1 MEKVIIC
8 PNCKSN
14 YEIEPPTCSTCG
26 FPFNGTD
33 NEKSLFIAQQI
44 LKRGKISDASDQIKK
59 ARIILWFIGG
69 FLILVSFLNLIKNPM
84 REIYIFGVLFF
95 LGLLFIGFGFLTYKK
110 PIISILIPLIMLLLF
125 YTMEEIAEPNTLFQ
139 GILVKFFFLFGLLYS
154 LVSVI
159 KAQQIRK
166 ESDYLKEQKYK

>member
-33 NEKSLFIAQQI
+33 NEKSLFIGQQI
-44 LKRGKISDASDQIKK
+44 LKKGKISDLTDQIKI

-69 FLILVSFLNLIKNPM
+69 LNILLSFLIFNFNPM
-84 REIYIFGVLFF
+84 REIYIFGGLFF
-95 LGLLFIGFGFLTYKK
+95 LGLVFIGFGFLTYKK
-110 PIISILIPLIMLLLF
+110 PFISILIPLIMLLLF
-125 YTMEEIAEPNTLFQ
+125 YTMGAIAEPNTLFQ
-139 GILVKFFFLFGLLYS
+139 GILWKFFFLLGLIYS
-154 LVSVI
+154 LVSI
-159 KAQQIRK
+159 IQAEKIRK